1 MFVPF
6 ILQHIVLSFF
16 AFICSGISILPL
28 DTPHNVTP
36 PFSDCYPHRGFIGF
50 TPPCLHLKKLNHKHS
65 KETIYRHLKSR
76 FYHGLSPCFTC
87 CLPCFTRSFRFKTTR
102 LLWRRWSW
110 KWRHGTCIAWWVKHC
125 WEIPELNEGSNH
137 I

>member
-50 TPPCLHLKKLNHKHS
+50 TPHVYISKNLTTNIQKKQS
-65 KETIYRHLKSR
+65 IDT
-76 FYHGLSPCFTC
+76 
-87 CLPCFTRSFRFKTTR
+87 
-102 LLWRRWSW
+102 
-110 KWRHGTCIAWWVKHC
+110 
-125 WEIPELNEGSNH
+125 
-137 I
+137 